1 MAQSNRERIGKALD
15 LLKDGLQP
23 FVERE
28 LQAALGKDWVAQ
40 AGLLDPQ
47 APGRRDK
54 VPRLDSHALLTVM
67 WDQWN
72 AVFRKTL
79 GQAERTLV
87 SELRDVRNRWAHQE
101 AFSTD
106 DAYRALDSIERLL
119 TAVSAEEAQEVDRQ
133 KQEVLRVRFEEQARQ
148 EKRRAATAAVEGQ
161 PAAGLKSWRE
171 IVMPHPDVAS
181 GRYQQAEFA
190 ADLGQVHRGEGADEY
205 RNPTEFYRRT
215 FLTDGLKHLLVNG
228 LLRLNGKGGDP
239 VVELQTNFGG
249 GKTHSMLALYHLF
262 SGVAPGELPGI
273 EPVLKEAGVAKLPQ
287 ARRAVLVGTAISPG
301 QAHRKPDGTEI
312 HTLWG
317 ELAWQLLG
325 KAGFGTVAQADK
337 QGVNPGS
344 DALRELFKRVGPC
357 LVLIDEWIAFLR
369 QLYGKDG
376 LPAGSF
382 DANLTFAQAL
392 TEAARAMPNTMVV
405 VSVPASEIEIGGGA
419 GKESVDRLKDV
430 LGRVE
435 AGWRPANAEEG
446 FEIVRRRLFQPITD
460 PDLFKARD
468 AVVRAFSE
476 LYWNQSQEFP
486 SGCRE
491 GEYERRMKAAYPI
504 HPELFDRLYNDWSS
518 LDKFQR
524 TRGVLRLMAAVIHSL
539 WEGQDASLLIL
550 PATVPIHH
558 ARVRD
563 ELTRYLDD
571 PWVPVIEKDVDGPHS
586 LPLTLDRD
594 NPNLGRYS
602 ACRRVARTLY
612 LGSAPTLH
620 TANRGLEDRQIKL
633 GCAQP
638 GESVATFGDALRR
651 LTDNATHLYVD
662 GRRYWYSTQ
671 PSVTRLAQDRAA
683 QQNADDVAS
692 EIMRRL
698 REAARTRGEFAA
710 VHACPTSVSEVP
722 DEPEARLVIL
732 SPEFHHV
739 LKAEDTPARKQA
751 VVILDQRGAGASPR
765 ENRNMLVFLA
775 ADRTRLGDLDQ
786 AVRQFLAWKSICND
800 VVNLNLDQFQSNL
813 ATTKCD
819 QANETVVQRIPET
832 YVWLLVPGQGKQ
844 DPGDPIDWQEIRLQG
859 QDALAVRVSKKLT
872 TQALLYTTFA
882 STLLRMELDRIPLW
896 RGDHVSVKQLAD
908 DFAKYLYLP
917 RLKDPDVLLD
927 AIREGLNLAT
937 WQQESFAYADGW
949 DAEKKRYRGLRAGR
963 IVNVVIDGQSALV
976 KPDVAAAQFA
986 AEAQAEA
993 PAPAAGGGAST
1004 GTAPGAERLTGGP
1017 VGPGPVVKPPP
1028 APAQPHRFHGS
1039 VAIDPS
1045 RLGRDA
1051 GKIAEEVLQHLSL
1064 LPGSKVEVTL
1074 EISAEAP
1081 DGVPDNV
1088 VRTVTENCRTLRFR
1102 THGFEEK

>member
-1 MAQSNRERIGKALD
+1 MAQSNLERIGKALE
-15 LLKDGLQP
+15 LLNQGLRP

-28 LQAALGKDWVAQ
+28 LPAALGKDWVAQ
-40 AGLLDPQ
+40 AGLLDPR
-47 APGRRDK
+47 APEHKDRA
-54 VPRLDSHALLTVM
+54 PRWDSQTLLAVM

-72 AVFRKTL
+72 TVFKKTL
-79 GQAERTLV
+79 GHAERSIV
-87 SELRDVRNRWAHQE
+87 SELREVRNRWAHQE

-106 DAYRALDSIERLL
+106 DAYRALDSMQRLL

-161 PAAGLKSWRE
+161 PAAGLKPWRA

-190 ADLGQVHRGEGADEY
+190 ADLGQVHRGEGVDEY

-215 FLTDGLKHLLVNG
+215 FLTDGLKHLLVDG
-228 LLRLNGKGGDP
+228 LLRLSGKGGDP

-262 SGVAPGELPGI
+262 GGVAPGELPGI
-273 EPVLKEAGVAKLPQ
+273 ESVLKEAGVAKPPQ

-312 HTLWG
+312 RTLWG

-325 KAGFGTVAQADK
+325 KAGFDRLAEADR
-337 QGVNPGS
+337 QGVSPGS
-344 DALRELFKRVGPC
+344 NVLRELFKQVGPC

-382 DANLTFAQAL
+382 DANLTFAHAL
-392 TEAARAMPNTMVV
+392 TEATRAVSNAMVV

-419 GKESVDRLKDV
+419 GKEAVDRLKDV

-435 AGWRPANAEEG
+435 ASWRPASAEEG
-446 FEIVRRRLFQPITD
+446 FEIVRRRLFQPISD

-468 AVVRAFSE
+468 AVVRAFAE

-550 PATVPIHH
+550 PAAVPIHDS
-558 ARVRD
+558 RVRD

-586 LPLTLDRD
+586 LPLRLDRE

-651 LTDNATHLYVD
+651 LTDQATHLYVD

-683 QQNADDVAS
+683 QQDPDRVVQ
-692 EIMRRL
+692 ETTRRS
-698 REAARTRGEFAA
+698 RDQARTRGDFAG
-710 VHACPTSVSEVP
+710 VHACPASVSEVP

-732 SPEFHHV
+732 GPEYPHV
-739 LKAEDTPARKQA
+739 GKASDSPARKQA
-751 VVILDQRGAGASPR
+751 AVILDQRGTGSSPR

-775 ADRTRLGDLDQ
+775 VDRSRLSDLDQ
-786 AVRQFLAWKSICND
+786 AVRQYLAWKSIVD
-800 VVNLNLDQFQSNL
+800 EAITLNLDPFQSNQ
-813 ATTKCD
+813 AKTKYE
-819 QANETVVQRIPET
+819 QANETVTQRIPEA
-832 YVWLLVPGQGKQ
+832 YVWLLVPGQGKR
-844 DPGDPIDWQEIRLQG
+844 DPNAPIDWQEIRLQG
-859 QDALAVRVSKKLT
+859 QDALAVRASKRLKNEELLITDFAGTRLKL
-872 TQALLYTTFA
+872 
-882 STLLRMELDRIPLW
+882 ELDRIPLW
-896 RGDHVSVKQLAD
+896 RGDHVSVKQLAE

-917 RLKDPDVLLD
+917 RFKDSDVLVES
-927 AIREGLNLAT
+927 IRDGLKLVT

-949 DAEKKRYRGLRAGR
+949 DAEKKRYRGLRTAQL
-963 IVNVVIDGQSALV
+963 VNVAIDGQSVLV
-976 KPDVAAAQFA
+976 KPEVAAAQLA
-986 AEAQAEA
+986 SERVAVPATAPQASTEISPGA
-993 PAPAAGGGAST
+993 GPAAAATAGAT
-1004 GTAPGAERLTGGP
+1004 TAGAAP
-1017 VGPGPVVKPPP
+1017 QP
-1028 APAQPHRFHGS
+1028 AAPLPHRFHGS
-1039 VAIDPS
+1039 VSLDPA
-1045 RLGRDA
+1045 RLGRDT
-1051 GKIAEEVLQHLSL
+1051 GKIAEEVVQHLSL
-1064 LPGSKVEVTL
+1064 LPGAKVEVTL

>member
-1 MAQSNRERIGKALD
+1 MAQSNRERVGNALD
-15 LLKDGLQP
+15 LLVKGLQP

-40 AGLLDPQ
+40 AGLLDPR
-47 APGRRDK
+47 APGRRDNT
-54 VPRLDSHALLTVM
+54 PRWDSQALLTVM

-87 SELRDVRNRWAHQE
+87 SELRDVRNKWAHQE

-106 DAYRALDSIERLL
+106 DAYRALDSMQRLL

-133 KQEVLRVRFEEQARQ
+133 KQEVLRVRFEEQTRQ
-148 EKRRAATAAVEGQ
+148 EKRRSATAAVEGQ
-161 PAAGLKSWRE
+161 PAAGLKPWRE
-171 IVMPHPDVAS
+171 IVMPHHDVAS

-205 RNPTEFYRRT
+205 RNPTEFFRRT

-228 LLRLNGKGGDP
+228 LLRLSGKGGDP

-262 SGVAPGELPGI
+262 SGVAPGVLPGI
-273 EPVLKEAGVAKLPQ
+273 EPVLKEAGVAIPPQ

-325 KAGFGTVAQADK
+325 KAGFSTIAQADK
-337 QGVNPGS
+337 QGVSPGS
-344 DALRELFKRVGPC
+344 DALRDLFKKAGPC
-357 LVLIDEWIAFLR
+357 LVLIDEWVAFLR

-392 TEAARAMPNTMVV
+392 TEAARAVPNAMVV

-419 GKESVDRLKDV
+419 GKEAVDRLMDV

-468 AVVRAFSE
+468 AAVRAFAE

-486 SGCRE
+486 TGCSE
-491 GEYERRMKAAYPI
+491 GEYERRMTAAYPI

-550 PATVPIHH
+550 PATVPIHD

-571 PWVPVIEKDVDGPHS
+571 PWVPVIEKDVDGPQS
-586 LPLTLDRD
+586 LPLRLDRD

-633 GCAQP
+633 GSAQP
-638 GESVATFGDALRR
+638 GEAVATFGDALRR
-651 LTDNATHLYVD
+651 LTDQATHLYVD

-671 PSVTRLAQDRAA
+671 PSVARLAQDRAA
-683 QQNADDVAS
+683 QQDPDKIAE
-692 EIMRRL
+692 EITRRL
-698 REAARTRGEFAA
+698 REQARTRGEFAG
-710 VHACPTSVSEVP
+710 VHSCPASVGEVP
-722 DEPEARLVIL
+722 DDPEARLVIL
-732 SPEFHHV
+732 GPEYPHV
-739 LKAEDTPARKQA
+739 GKGSDTPARKQA
-751 VVILDQRGAGASPR
+751 AVFLDQRGTGSSPR

-775 ADRTRLGDLDQ
+775 ADRTRLNDLDQ
-786 AVRQFLAWKSICND
+786 AVRQYLAWKSIAND
-800 VVNLNLDQFQSNL
+800 AVTLNLDAFQSNQ
-813 ATTKCD
+813 AKTKCE
-819 QANETVVQRIPET
+819 QADETVVQRIPET
-832 YVWLLVPGQGKQ
+832 YVWLLVPGQGKW
-844 DPGDPIDWQEIRLQG
+844 DPNAPIDWQEIRLQG
-859 QDALAVRVSKKLT
+859 QSALAVRASKKLGSEE
-872 TQALLYTTFA
+872 LLITEFA
-882 STLLRMELDRIPLW
+882 GTRLKLELDRIPLW
-896 RGDHVSVKQLAD
+896 RGDHVSVKQLAE

-917 RLKDPDVLLD
+917 RFKDSEVLVDSIRDGLKLV
-927 AIREGLNLAT
+927 T
-937 WQQESFAYADGW
+937 WQQDSFACADGW
-949 DAEKKRYRGLRAGR
+949 DAEKKRYRGLRAGQLAS
-963 IVNVVIDGQSALV
+963 VVIDGQSVLV
-976 KPDVAAAQFA
+976 KPDVAAAQLA
-986 AEAQAEA
+986 ADT
-993 PAPAAGGGAST
+993 PATGPATGPGAAVGTSTGEDAAAAST
-1004 GTAPGAERLTGGP
+1004 AGTTTAVAGQ
-1017 VGPGPVVKPPP
+1017 PP
-1028 APAQPHRFHGS
+1028 APSQPHRFHGS
-1039 VAIDPS
+1039 VSLDPA

-1051 GKIAEEVLQHLSL
+1051 GKIAEEVVQHLAGL
-1064 LPGSKVEVTL
+1064 LGAKVEVTL